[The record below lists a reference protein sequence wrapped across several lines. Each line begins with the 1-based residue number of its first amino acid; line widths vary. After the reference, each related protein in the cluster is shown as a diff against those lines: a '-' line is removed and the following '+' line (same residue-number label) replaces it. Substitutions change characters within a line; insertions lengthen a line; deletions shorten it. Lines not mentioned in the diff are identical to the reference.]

1 MLQFPLRLLAWH
13 QQIASIMM
21 VARRL
26 EIQGI
31 MLYQNIR
38 NITNAAGMHRS
49 TCEYVIAYCT
59 KVSLRSPPLSSTTK
73 PTCLI
78 LGYIPYYIDCNS
90 SRSVFPCC
98 IRFHFTVRFFF
109 FNEARGTAHAIPNA
123 IVVGSLDTS
132 RCFTTILSHP
142 RTRVTNMS
150 EMSDRLLEWCKGHS
164 EIPDRS
170 AVFVLDTSHAFIG

>member
-31 MLYQNIR
+31 MLYQNIQ
-38 NITNAAGMHRS
+38 NSTNTAGMHRS
-49 TCEYVIAYCT
+49 TCEYVLAYCT

-98 IRFHFTVRFFF
+98 IRFHFTVRFYGSTRYCTCHSKCHCCAKPWYLTMFHHHSKSSKDSCH
-109 FNEARGTAHAIPNA
+109 EHEWDEWSLARM
-123 IVVGSLDTS
+123 V
-132 RCFTTILSHP
+132 
-142 RTRVTNMS
+142 
-150 EMSDRLLEWCKGHS
+150 
-164 EIPDRS
+164 
-170 AVFVLDTSHAFIG
+170 